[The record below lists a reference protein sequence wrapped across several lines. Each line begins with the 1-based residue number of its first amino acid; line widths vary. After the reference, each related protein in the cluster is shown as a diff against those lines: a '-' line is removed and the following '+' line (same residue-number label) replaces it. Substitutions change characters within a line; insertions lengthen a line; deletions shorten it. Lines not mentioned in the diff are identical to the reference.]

1 VARATKAKRANDLMR
16 DMLRARAF
24 LEKLLSNNYADG
36 YFIVGYGHP
45 SHAVVFI
52 STVSHENVNMSKHDV
67 YKQMGMR

>member
-1 VARATKAKRANDLMR
+1 VQGL
-16 DMLRARAF
+16 F